1 MNANFLSLPAILFY
15 FMTWILI
22 IRCVY
27 ASIKKPDLKKKF
39 SKLHTLTW
47 LLALIFHIAGLHY
60 PLLIGEPLTL
70 NFISLSSYVTWFL
83 SLILFIT
90 TLNRKIESLAIPIL
104 PITMFSILAVILIG
118 ADAQNTINMKSG
130 LGLHIL
136 SSLLAYSTLMLASFQ
151 ALLLALQNSHLHARK
166 NTNFIRSLPSLE
178 NMEHLLFRFIKI
190 GVILLTI
197 GLLTGFYFLD
207 NLFGS
212 GIAHKTILSLI
223 AWVVFSVLLFGRWKY
238 GWRGKIAVRWTLG
251 GFIVL
256 MLAFFGTK
264 FVQEFMLDTPL
275 QTSEIEGNK
284 YTSPSFARFTLET
297 LKTNNA

>member
-1 MNANFLSLPAILFY
+1 MNATFLSLPAILFY
-15 FMTWILI
+15 LLTWTLI
-22 IRCVY
+22 TRCVY
-27 ASIKKPDLKKKF
+27 ASIKNPDLKKKF

-60 PLLIGEPLTL
+60 PLFIGEPLTL
-70 NFISLSSYVTWFL
+70 NFISLGSYVTWFL

-104 PITMFSILAVILIG
+104 PLTMLSIFFVITLDTETQS
-118 ADAQNTINMKSG
+118 TINMKSG

-151 ALLLALQNSHLHARK
+151 ALLLAVQNNHLHTRK

-190 GVILLTI
+190 GLVLLTI

-212 GIAHKTILSLI
+212 GIAHKTILSII
-223 AWVVFSVLLFGRWKY
+223 AWVVFSILLFGRWKY
-238 GWRGKIAVRWTLG
+238 GWRGKVAVRWTLG

-264 FVQEFMLDTPL
+264 FVQEFLLD
-275 QTSEIEGNK
+275 N
-284 YTSPSFARFTLET
+284 YTSAQEITLIQT
-297 LKTNNA
+297 HKVG

>member
-1 MNANFLSLPAILFY
+1 MNATFLSLSAILFY
-15 FMTWILI
+15 LLTWILI

-27 ASIKKPDLKKKF
+27 ASIKDPDIKKKF

-47 LLALIFHIAGLHY
+47 LLALISHIAGLHY
-60 PLLIGEPLTL
+60 PLFIGEPLIL
-70 NFISLSSYVTWFL
+70 NFLSLASYVMWFL

-104 PITMFSILAVILIG
+104 PLTMLSIFFIMTIG
-118 ADAQNTINMKSG
+118 LGAGSKESNIDMKSG

-151 ALLLALQNSHLHARK
+151 ALLLAVQNNYLHTRK
-166 NTNFIRSLPSLE
+166 NTNFIKSLPSLE

-190 GVILLTI
+190 GIILLSF
-197 GLLTGFYFLD
+197 GLFTGFYFLE

-212 GIAHKTILSLI
+212 GIVHKTILSII
-223 AWVVFSVLLFGRWKY
+223 AWVIFTILLFGRWKF

-251 GFIVL
+251 GFTAL

-264 FVQEFMLDTPL
+264 YVQEFMLDGSAPA
-275 QTSEIEGNK
+275 QTNSI
-284 YTSPSFARFTLET
+284 PHTLSVG
-297 LKTNNA
+297 

>member
-1 MNANFLSLPAILFY
+1 MNATFLSLPAILFY
-15 FMTWILI
+15 LLTWILI

-27 ASIKKPDLKKKF
+27 ASIKNPDLKKKF

-60 PLLIGEPLTL
+60 PLFIEEPLTL
-70 NFISLSSYVTWFL
+70 NFVSLGSYVTWFL

-104 PITMFSILAVILIG
+104 PLTILSILLVITLG
-118 ADAQNTINMKSG
+118 KDHQSTINMKSG

-151 ALLLALQNSHLHARK
+151 ALLLAMQNNHLHARK
-166 NTNFIRSLPSLE
+166 NTNFVRSLPSLE

-190 GVILLTI
+190 GLVLLTI
-197 GLLTGFYFLD
+197 GLLTGLYFLD

-212 GIAHKTILSLI
+212 GIAHKTILSII
-223 AWVVFSVLLFGRWKY
+223 AWIVFSILLFGRWKY
-238 GWRGKIAVRWTLG
+238 GWRGKVAVRWTLS

-264 FVQEFMLDTPL
+264 FVQEFVLDDSSSAQAT
-275 QTSEIEGNK
+275 
-284 YTSPSFARFTLET
+284 TLT
-297 LKTNNA
+297 QIHKIG

>member
-27 ASIKKPDLKKKF
+27 ASIKNPNIQKKF

-47 LLALIFHIAGLHY
+47 LLALIFHIAALHF
-60 PLLIGEPLTL
+60 PLFTGEPLTL
-70 NFISLSSYVTWFL
+70 NFVSLGSYVMWFL

-104 PITMFSILAVILIG
+104 PLTMFSIFMTMFLDS
-118 ADAQNTINMKSG
+118 DAHNAINMRSG

-151 ALLLALQNSHLHARK
+151 ALLLAMQNNHLHARK

-190 GVILLTI
+190 GVVLLSI
-197 GLLTGFYFLD
+197 GLLTGFYYLD

-212 GIAHKTILSLI
+212 GVAHKTILSMI
-223 AWVVFSVLLFGRWKY
+223 AWIVFSVLLFGRWKY
-238 GWRGKIAVRWTLG
+238 GWRGKVAVRWTLG
-251 GFIVL
+251 GFLVL

-264 FVQEFMLDTPL
+264 FVQEFMLDNVPQV
-275 QTSEIEGNK
+275 QTSSLIHTYKQG
-284 YTSPSFARFTLET
+284 
-297 LKTNNA
+297 

>member
-15 FMTWILI
+15 ILTWILI

-27 ASIKKPDLKKKF
+27 ASIKTPELKKKF

-47 LLALIFHIAGLHY
+47 LLALITHITGLHY
-60 PLLIGEPLTL
+60 PLFIGEPLTL
-70 NFISLSSYVTWFL
+70 NFISLASYVMWFL

-90 TLNRKIESLAIPIL
+90 TLNRKMESLAIPIL
-104 PITMFSILAVILIG
+104 PLTILSIFG
-118 ADAQNTINMKSG
+118 AMTLGSDAQNTINMKSG

-151 ALLLALQNSHLHARK
+151 ALLLAVQNNHLHARK
-166 NTNFIRSLPSLE
+166 NSNFIRSLPSLE

-190 GVILLTI
+190 GVILLSI

-212 GIAHKTILSLI
+212 GIAHKTILSII

-238 GWRGKIAVRWTLG
+238 GWRGKIAVRWTIG
-251 GFIVL
+251 GFIIL

-264 FVQEFMLDTPL
+264 YVQEFVLDNESQAQIST
-275 QTSEIEGNK
+275 T
-284 YTSPSFARFTLET
+284 
-297 LKTNNA
+297 TNIHKIG